1 MFEFLINHIHQKQ
14 CIAWYTIACL
24 ATVFGFHHPA
34 QLFDGKFSPAYLH
47 QCTNYG
53 AHHIA
58 QETVGADSETPLITT
73 HILPMGFGDGAIIG
87 LGIRI
92 GF

>member
-14 CIAWYTIACL
+14 CIAWHTIARL

-34 QLFDGKFSPAYLH
+34 QLFDGKFSSTHLY
-47 QCTNYG
+47 QCANYG

-58 QETVGADSETPLITT
+58 
-73 HILPMGFGDGAIIG
+73 
-87 LGIRI
+87 
-92 GF
+92 